1 MQDTEDRN
9 RSLIAEQQESASVEA
24 SSFEVI
30 EQDQHKVRH
39 KGIYLLPNLF
49 TTAALFA
56 GFYAIVAAMNG
67 KFVEAAVAIIVA
79 GILDGMDGGVARM
92 TNTQSKFG
100 AEYDS
105 LSDCVAFGVAPGL
118 VAYAYGLQGLGRWG
132 WAAAFI
138 YVACAALRLA
148 RFNVQHDTADKRF
161 FLGLPSPSAAG
172 LVATLIWYF
181 ADAGIQGADISWL
194 VAPVTAGAGLLMMS
208 SVRYH
213 SFKELHIGRVP
224 FRVLVGVI
232 VAFAIIFLNPPLVLL
247 TLAAI
252 YVLSGLVLFAVKRG
266 DKASV

>member
-1 MQDTEDRN
+1 MQDT
-9 RSLIAEQQESASVEA
+9 QEKEA
-24 SSFEVI
+24 QDQEADTGAFEII

-39 KGIYLLPNLF
+39 KGVYLLPNLF

-67 KFVEAAVAIIVA
+67 KFVDAAVAILIA
-79 GILDGMDGGVARM
+79 GVLDGMDGGVARM

-161 FLGLPSPSAAG
+161 FTGLPSPSAAG
-172 LVATLIWYF
+172 LVATLVWY
-181 ADAGIQGADISWL
+181 GASSDVMGSNISWL
-194 VAPVTAGAGLLMMS
+194 VALVTAGAGLLMMS
-208 SVRYH
+208 NVKYH
-213 SFKELHIGRVP
+213 SFKEFHVGRVP

-232 VAFAIIFLNPPLVLL
+232 VVFAIIFIDPPKVLL
-247 TLAAI
+247 TVAI
-252 YVLSGLVLFAVKRG
+252 VYTLSGLALGLLDWRRRIRN
-266 DKASV
+266 